1 MAAAVNRLGFVARRY
16 VLPSQNA
23 SRISIASLRPFSSS
37 RDSDNIEPDERKN
50 TSVFR
55 PPPSTFAEALSVGDR
70 ARYDSLSIEDRER
83 FEQAARRLRRHMT
96 SPGVEGRLSA
106 AVATAVHNVEMER
119 PVVAHERFR
128 GGGFMAMGEEDEEG
142 TGPDDEFKEDDIS
155 SLAHAELEQHR
166 EMREYARLAAWEMPL
181 LSKLAKPFVPPSK
194 DQPLQFRYT
203 TYLGEEH
210 PAEKKVVLQFCT
222 KDMLDLTEVQRDKLI
237 KLVGVRYNPE
247 TDVVKMSCEMF
258 ETQAQNK
265 RYLGDLVETLL
276 REAKDPTDTFED
288 IPLDFRHHHFRE
300 KPRFP
305 RHWRMTPERK
315 EQLLALRQEREQ
327 RDQQRTTEG
336 RLLDGV
342 AIIEKSFAALPA
354 VSTPLMEEAIA
365 LRGKG
370 KGKAKLKR

>member
-181 LSKLAKPFVPPSK
+181 LSSKPFFSHISTVYPM
-194 DQPLQFRYT
+194 D
-203 TYLGEEH
+203 
-210 PAEKKVVLQFCT
+210 
-222 KDMLDLTEVQRDKLI
+222 
-237 KLVGVRYNPE
+237 
-247 TDVVKMSCEMF
+247 
-258 ETQAQNK
+258 
-265 RYLGDLVETLL
+265 
-276 REAKDPTDTFED
+276 EA
-288 IPLDFRHHHFRE
+288 L
-300 KPRFP
+300 
-305 RHWRMTPERK
+305 
-315 EQLLALRQEREQ
+315 
-327 RDQQRTTEG
+327 
-336 RLLDGV
+336 
-342 AIIEKSFAALPA
+342 
-354 VSTPLMEEAIA
+354 
-365 LRGKG
+365 
-370 KGKAKLKR
+370 